1 MAEDAERRAA
11 LRQDPGRTGYVLEGP
26 VAPVPEEA
34 VALVG
39 KALRRAE
46 VGFAGGRNAV
56 PVRVVHEIAADVEV
70 EVGVAVVVAKGRRTG
85 PALAEHRG
93 VHPQE
98 RPAAPEVEGVLSVVR
113 DEDVDAAVAVHVT
126 HRDARA
132 VPPVEEP
139 AGGGGVPEPAVRL
152 LQEEAVAGYLG
163 GGDPVAIL
171 RERTRLDQVDVEV
184 PVPVGV
190 EERGARP
197 HDRGQREPGQVSG
210 LVDER
215 HPGTLGDVH
224 EDRPGLPRGAR
235 HPAERQQ
242 SGDSA
247 EPDRRR
253 PQDQKLRG
261 SNPGGL
267 TMLALDPTTR
277 ISSKPR
283 RTAITGADSV
293 AVR

>member
-1 MAEDAERRAA
+1 M
-11 LRQDPGRTGYVLEGP
+11 
-26 VAPVPEEA
+26 
-34 VALVG
+34 
-39 KALRRAE
+39 
-46 VGFAGGRNAV
+46 
-56 PVRVVHEIAADVEV
+56 
-70 EVGVAVVVAKGRRTG
+70 
-85 PALAEHRG
+85 
-93 VHPQE
+93 
-98 RPAAPEVEGVLSVVR
+98 
-113 DEDVDAAVAVHVT
+113 
-126 HRDARA
+126 
-132 VPPVEEP
+132 
-139 AGGGGVPEPAVRL
+139 
-152 LQEEAVAGYLG
+152 
-163 GGDPVAIL
+163 
-171 RERTRLDQVDVEV
+171 
-184 PVPVGV
+184 
-190 EERGARP
+190 
-197 HDRGQREPGQVSG
+197 
-210 LVDER
+210 DER